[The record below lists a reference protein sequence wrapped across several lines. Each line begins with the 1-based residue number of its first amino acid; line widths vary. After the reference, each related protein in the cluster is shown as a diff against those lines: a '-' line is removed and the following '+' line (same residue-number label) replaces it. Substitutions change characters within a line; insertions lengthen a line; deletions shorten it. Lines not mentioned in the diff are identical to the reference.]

1 MEAAT
6 ARNYPARIE
15 ATLFDLV
22 LIREKI
28 ATRQEQLA
36 EINDLL
42 LLEAITQVDE
52 SGNRLNFDSELRG
65 LALRNL
71 QRAHRS
77 YQEQKSEI
85 EDLNYQKERL
95 LAQLERLRSEF
106 KMQLAERLNPDA
118 GLDRFEDFTG

>member
-42 LLEAITQVDE
+42 LLEVITQVDE
-52 SGNRLNFDSELRG
+52 SGDKLNLDCELRG
-65 LALRNL
+65 LTLRNL
-71 QRAHRS
+71 QRVHKS
-77 YQEQKSEI
+77 YQEKKSEI
-85 EDLNYQKERL
+85 EELNYQKERL

-106 KMQLAERLNPDA
+106 KVLLAERLNPDA
-118 GLDRFEDFTG
+118 GLDRYEDLTG